1 MATGDLLL
9 HESVI
14 GTVFEIVQVGGMGTR
29 IAVGVYAE
37 RGWI

>member
-1 MATGDLLL
+1 MDTGDLLL

-14 GTVFEIVQVGGMGTR
+14 GTVFEIVQVEGRGTR